1 MLSLRL
7 SSLTKFVNYN
17 DKIIDIGCDHA
28 LLDIFLVKSDLV
40 KSIIASDI
48 NVQALN
54 SGIKNIENEGL
65 SDKISARLGD
75 GLNVLTDKDNID
87 TVIISGMGTNTI
99 IGILNNDYL
108 KDINKL
114 IIQSNNDHTMLRKYV
129 TKLGFF
135 IKSEEYFQDNKKNYI
150 NIVFV
155 RGNKKYSK
163 IDLTYGPIL
172 KHNKPYLEFEIN
184 NIEKIEEL
192 VPKNKILLHF
202 QLKKEKRV
210 LKKLLR
216 K

>member
-28 LLDIFLVKSDLV
+28 LLDIFLVKNDLV

-99 IGILNNDYL
+99 MGILNNDHL

-192 VPKNKILLHF
+192 VPKNQILAF
-202 QLKKEKRV
+202 QNHLW
-210 LKKLLR
+210 LN
-216 K
+216 

>member
-28 LLDIFLVKSDLV
+28 LLDIFLVKNDLV

-99 IGILNNDYL
+99 MGILNNNHL

-135 IKSEEYFQDNKKNYI
+135 IKNEEYFQDNKKNYI

>member
-28 LLDIFLVKSDLV
+28 LLDIFLVKNDLV
-40 KSIIASDI
+40 KSIIASDV
-48 NVQALN
+48 NSQALD

-65 SDKISARLGD
+65 SDKIDARLGD
-75 GLNVLTDKDNID
+75 GLNVLTEKDNID

-99 IGILNNDYL
+99 MGILNNDYL
-108 KDINKL
+108 KNINKL

-184 NIEKIEEL
+184 NIEKIEGL
-192 VPKNKILLHF
+192 IPKNKILLHIR
-202 QLKKEKRV
+202 LKKEKRV
-210 LKKLLR
+210 LNKLLR

>member
-28 LLDIFLVKSDLV
+28 LLDIFLVKNDLV

-99 IGILNNDYL
+99 MGILNNNHL

>member
-28 LLDIFLVKSDLV
+28 LLDIFLVKNDLV
-40 KSIIASDI
+40 KSIIASDV
-48 NVQALN
+48 NSQALD

-65 SDKISARLGD
+65 SDKIEARLGD

-99 IGILNNDYL
+99 MGILNNDYL
-108 KDINKL
+108 KNINKL

>member
-28 LLDIFLVKSDLV
+28 LLDIFLVKNDLV

-99 IGILNNDYL
+99 MGILNNDHL

-135 IKSEEYFQDNKKNYI
+135 IKNEEYFQDNKKNYI

-163 IDLTYGPIL
+163 LDLTYGPIL

>member
-28 LLDIFLVKSDLV
+28 LLDIFLVKNDLV

-99 IGILNNDYL
+99 MGILNNDHL
-108 KDINKL
+108 NDINKL
-114 IIQSNNDHTMLRKYV
+114 IIQSNNDHTILRKYV

-135 IKSEEYFQDNKKNYI
+135 IKNEEYFQDNKKNYI

>member
-28 LLDIFLVKSDLV
+28 LLDIFLVKNDLV

-99 IGILNNDYL
+99 MGILNNDHL

-135 IKSEEYFQDNKKNYI
+135 IKNEEYFQDNKKNYI

-172 KHNKPYLEFEIN
+172 KHNKPYLEIEIN

>member
-28 LLDIFLVKSDLV
+28 LLDIFLVKNDLV

-99 IGILNNDYL
+99 MGILNNDHL
-108 KDINKL
+108 NDINKL

-135 IKSEEYFQDNKKNYI
+135 IKNEEYFQDNKKNYI

-192 VPKNKILLHF
+192 VPKNKILL
-202 QLKKEKRV
+202 Q
-210 LKKLLR
+210 
-216 K
+216 

>member
-28 LLDIFLVKSDLV
+28 LLDIFLVKNDLV

-48 NVQALN
+48 NSQALD

-65 SDKISARLGD
+65 SDKIDARLGD
-75 GLNVLTDKDNID
+75 GLNVLTEKDNID

-99 IGILNNDYL
+99 MGILNNDYL
-108 KDINKL
+108 KNINKL

-184 NIEKIEEL
+184 NIEKIEGL
-192 VPKNKILLHF
+192 IPKNKILLHLR
-202 QLKKEKRV
+202 LKKEKRV
-210 LKKLLR
+210 LNKLLR

>member
-99 IGILNNDYL
+99 IGILNNDHL

-129 TKLGFF
+129 TKLGFY

-150 NIVFV
+150 NIIFV

-184 NIEKIEEL
+184 NIEKIEKL

>member
-28 LLDIFLVKSDLV
+28 LLDIFLVKNDLV

-99 IGILNNDYL
+99 MGILNNDHL
-108 KDINKL
+108 KNINKL

>member
-28 LLDIFLVKSDLV
+28 LLDIFLVKNDLV

-99 IGILNNDYL
+99 MGILNNDHL

-163 IDLTYGPIL
+163 LDLTYGPIL

-184 NIEKIEEL
+184 NIDKIEEL

>member
-28 LLDIFLVKSDLV
+28 LLDIFLVKNDLV
-40 KSIIASDI
+40 KSIIASDV
-48 NVQALN
+48 NSQALD

-65 SDKISARLGD
+65 SDKIDARLGD
-75 GLNVLTDKDNID
+75 GLNVLTEKDNID

-108 KDINKL
+108 KNINKL

-184 NIEKIEEL
+184 NIEKIEGL
-192 VPKNKILLHF
+192 IPRNKILLHF
-202 QLKKEKRV
+202 RLKKEKRV
-210 LKKLLR
+210 LNKLLR

>member
-28 LLDIFLVKSDLV
+28 LLDIFLVKNDLV
-40 KSIIASDI
+40 KSIIASDV
-48 NVQALN
+48 NSQALD

-65 SDKISARLGD
+65 SDKIEARLGD

-99 IGILNNDYL
+99 MGILNNDHL
-108 KDINKL
+108 KNINKL

-155 RGNKKYSK
+155 RGTKKYSK
-163 IDLTYGPIL
+163 IDITYGPIL

-184 NIEKIEEL
+184 NIDKIDKL
-192 VPKNKILLHF
+192 IPKNKIFLHF
-202 QLKKEKRV
+202 KLKKEKRV
-210 LKKLLR
+210 LNKLLR

>member
-99 IGILNNDYL
+99 MGILNNDHL
-108 KDINKL
+108 KDVNKL

>member
-40 KSIIASDI
+40 KNIIASDI
-48 NVQALN
+48 NVQALD

-99 IGILNNDYL
+99 MGILNNDHL

>member
-28 LLDIFLVKSDLV
+28 LLDIFLVKNDLV
-40 KSIIASDI
+40 KSIIASDV
-48 NVQALN
+48 NSQALD

-65 SDKISARLGD
+65 SDKIEARLGD
-75 GLNVLTDKDNID
+75 GLNGLTDKDNID

-99 IGILNNDYL
+99 MGILNNDHL
-108 KDINKL
+108 KNINKL

-184 NIEKIEEL
+184 NIEKIEGL
-192 VPKNKILLHF
+192 IPKNKILLHLR
-202 QLKKEKRV
+202 LKKEKRV
-210 LKKLLR
+210 LNKLLR

>member
-28 LLDIFLVKSDLV
+28 LLDIFLVKNDLV
-40 KSIIASDI
+40 KSIIASDV
-48 NVQALN
+48 NSQALD

-65 SDKISARLGD
+65 SDKIEARLGD

-99 IGILNNDYL
+99 MGILNNDYL
-108 KDINKL
+108 KNINKL

-184 NIEKIEEL
+184 NIEKIEGL
-192 VPKNKILLHF
+192 IPKNKILLHF
-202 QLKKEKRV
+202 QLKREKRV
-210 LKKLLR
+210 LNKLLR

>member
-28 LLDIFLVKSDLV
+28 LLDIFLVKNDLV

-99 IGILNNDYL
+99 MGILNNDHL

-135 IKSEEYFQDNKKNYI
+135 IKNEEYFQDNKKNYI

-163 IDLTYGPIL
+163 IDLTYGQIL

>member
-28 LLDIFLVKSDLV
+28 LLDIFLVKNDLV

-99 IGILNNDYL
+99 MGILNNDHL

-150 NIVFV
+150 NVVFV

>member
-99 IGILNNDYL
+99 MGILNNDHL

-129 TKLGFF
+129 TKLGFY

>member
-28 LLDIFLVKSDLV
+28 LLDIFLVKNDLV

-99 IGILNNDYL
+99 MGILNNDHL

-163 IDLTYGPIL
+163 IDLTYGP
-172 KHNKPYLEFEIN
+172 YLEFEIN

>member
-28 LLDIFLVKSDLV
+28 LLDIFLVKNDLV

-99 IGILNNDYL
+99 MGILNNDHL
-108 KDINKL
+108 KNINKL

-135 IKSEEYFQDNKKNYI
+135 IKNEEYFQDNKKNYI

>member
-99 IGILNNDYL
+99 IGILNNDHL

-129 TKLGFF
+129 TKLGFY

-184 NIEKIEEL
+184 NIEKIEKL

>member
-17 DKIIDIGCDHA
+17 DKIIDIGCEYA
-28 LLDIFLVKSDLV
+28 FLDIFLVKNDLV

-99 IGILNNDYL
+99 MGILNNDHL

-135 IKSEEYFQDNKKNYI
+135 IKNEEYFQDNKKNYI

>member
-99 IGILNNDYL
+99 IGILNNDHL

-184 NIEKIEEL
+184 NIEKIEKL

>member
-7 SSLTKFVNYN
+7 SSLTKFANYN

-28 LLDIFLVKSDLV
+28 LLDIFLVKNDLV

-99 IGILNNDYL
+99 MGILNNDHL

-135 IKSEEYFQDNKKNYI
+135 IKNEEYFQDNKKNYI

>member
-99 IGILNNDYL
+99 IGILNNDHL

-163 IDLTYGPIL
+163 KDLTYGPIL

>member
-28 LLDIFLVKSDLV
+28 LLDIFLVKNDLL

-99 IGILNNDYL
+99 MGILNNDHL
-108 KDINKL
+108 KNINKL

-135 IKSEEYFQDNKKNYI
+135 IKNEEYFQDNKKNYI

>member
-28 LLDIFLVKSDLV
+28 LLDIFLVKNDLV

-99 IGILNNDYL
+99 IGILNNDHL

>member
-40 KSIIASDI
+40 KSSIASDI

-99 IGILNNDYL
+99 IGILNNDHL

-129 TKLGFF
+129 TKLGFY

-155 RGNKKYSK
+155 R
-163 IDLTYGPIL
+163 
-172 KHNKPYLEFEIN
+172 
-184 NIEKIEEL
+184 
-192 VPKNKILLHF
+192 
-202 QLKKEKRV
+202 
-210 LKKLLR
+210 
-216 K
+216 

>member
-28 LLDIFLVKSDLV
+28 LLDIFLVKNDLV

-99 IGILNNDYL
+99 MGILNNDHL

-163 IDLTYGPIL
+163 IDLTYWPIL

>member
-99 IGILNNDYL
+99 IGILNNDHL

>member
-28 LLDIFLVKSDLV
+28 LLDIFLVKNDLV

-65 SDKISARLGD
+65 SGKISARLGD

-99 IGILNNDYL
+99 MGILNNDHL

>member
-28 LLDIFLVKSDLV
+28 LLDIFLVKNDLV

-99 IGILNNDYL
+99 MSILNNDHL

-135 IKSEEYFQDNKKNYI
+135 IKNEEYFQDNKKNYI

-192 VPKNKILLHF
+192 VPKNKILLHI